1 MLENNVRL
9 ACQKSM
15 MAQKAQLLNPAK
27 LMPIQMIA
35 VTVGS
40 IIRLCFQIIYQPVG
54 LGDACN
60 ARLDGK

>member
-1 MLENNVRL
+1 MSKVNDG
-9 ACQKSM
+9 S
-15 MAQKAQLLNPAK
+15 KAQRLNPAK

-54 LGDACN
+54 LRDACN
-60 ARLDGK
+60 ARLEIK